1 MPKKQSRAGA
11 SPSSP
16 TCGMEP
22 VASPPSLFLVSRDR
36 KPEPAQCPLLRVLWS
51 LWVYRVSSK
60 ASRDTPGPAG
70 LRGWKGRQN
79 EKTRLNTLLP
89 KPQRAHTQF
98 FIFGFLQRKY
108 FIDKGSHWRLS
119 SRSLLT
125 LMLWGRCSP
134 FPFRIRAP
142 PSGEP
147 NAASL
152 LSRGEEAV
160 AGWHSP
166 PTCLWTLVSC
176 SRLFSRKEIFCFWA
190 ALPPPSSLSS
200 STLCINTRGQE
211 NQPPNCPPAAPASCG
226 RAILN
231 IPGKKSPILLK
242 VYSENENRG
251 SRSWDSTVFP
261 INSLYW
267 YQTFYFLDSW
277 PKILQSTFERYRLDT
292 VLFVNIPLPCR

>member
-125 LMLWGRCSP
+125 LMLSGDAVVLSPSVSERLPQGSQMQRASFPGEKEKQRQAGTALLPVCEPWWVAPGYSPGRKFSASGQHCLLHHHCPALHSVSTQGVRRISLQTAHPQPQHHVEEP
-134 FPFRIRAP
+134 F
-142 PSGEP
+142 
-147 NAASL
+147 
-152 LSRGEEAV
+152 
-160 AGWHSP
+160 
-166 PTCLWTLVSC
+166 
-176 SRLFSRKEIFCFWA
+176 
-190 ALPPPSSLSS
+190 
-200 STLCINTRGQE
+200 
-211 NQPPNCPPAAPASCG
+211 
-226 RAILN
+226 
-231 IPGKKSPILLK
+231 
-242 VYSENENRG
+242 
-251 SRSWDSTVFP
+251 
-261 INSLYW
+261 
-267 YQTFYFLDSW
+267 
-277 PKILQSTFERYRLDT
+277 
-292 VLFVNIPLPCR
+292 

>member
-1 MPKKQSRAGA
+1 
-11 SPSSP
+11 
-16 TCGMEP
+16 MEP
-22 VASPPSLFLVSRDR
+22 VASPPSLFLVSRNR
-36 KPEPAQCPLLRVLWS
+36 KPEPAQCPLLCVLWS

-70 LRGWKGRQN
+70 LRGWKGRKKWKDTT
-79 EKTRLNTLLP
+79 EHP
-89 KPQRAHTQF
+89 APQTPESSHAILYIWIPSKKVFYR
-98 FIFGFLQRKY
+98 QRK
-108 FIDKGSHWRLS
+108 
-119 SRSLLT
+119 SLKT
-125 LMLWGRCSP
+125 KVKVPSDTDALWGRCSP
-134 FPFRIRAP
+134 FPFHIRAP
-142 PSGEP
+142 SSGEP
-147 NAASL
+147 NAVSL
-152 LSRGEEAV
+152 LSRGEGEAT
-160 AGWHSP
+160 AGLHSP

-231 IPGKKSPILLK
+231 ILGKKSPILLK

-261 INSLYW
+261 INSLHW
-267 YQTFYFLDSW
+267 YQTCYFLDSW